1 TGARQFVVHVAFEN
15 TSYDEVSKVAQLTPR
30 TRVCTLPPLE
40 GPVNSTFLAP
50 ALMCA
55 CALSPWLKAPVASI
69 TTSMPRSAHGRFSGL
84 RSPVTVISLP
94 STTRLPSFTSTCLSH
109 VPCVVS

>member
-1 TGARQFVVHVAFEN
+1 MPNSSFSTFATGARQFVVHDAFEN

-69 TTSMPRSAHGRFSGL
+69 TTSMPRSAHEIGRASCRAREEILGSAAF
-84 RSPVTVISLP
+84 V
-94 STTRLPSFTSTCLSH
+94 
-109 VPCVVS
+109 